1 MDRHEQRAP
10 SRGLLTVL
18 LGAVGAGPLMLYG
31 LSAVSDSIIIDLG
44 ISEAQFGLLATA
56 CFACAAIGNAT
67 LGRAADRHS
76 DNSLMT
82 VVFVLAAAA
91 LMLVAA

>member
-18 LGAVGAGPLMLYG
+18 LGAVGAGPLMLYA

-44 ISEAQFGLLATA
+44 IYKSRIRSAGHSLLRLRRHRQCDLGSSCGQAP
-56 CFACAAIGNAT
+56 GQT
-67 LGRAADRHS
+67 L
-76 DNSLMT
+76 
-82 VVFVLAAAA
+82 
-91 LMLVAA
+91 